1 MLYKS
6 NATEFK
12 IYVTYNVYMITVMQI
27 NYVQRSRH
35 SEHTDRQTDRQT
47 NHGLELDPPLKS
59 PDKLLTSN
67 WDEFVGQ
74 NKRILTYHIMS
85 EIYSAPNILR
95 EPRHRCITKV
105 SQMLKH

>member
-35 SEHTDRQTDRQT
+35 SEHTDRQT

-74 NKRILTYHIMS
+74 NKRILSSYHIMS
-85 EIYSAPNILR
+85 EIYSAPN
-95 EPRHRCITKV
+95 TKRT
-105 SQMLKH
+105 